1 MPSSF
6 SLVPEGHKPKQDLQG
21 HVLKDT
27 GATFP
32 MFTRAL
38 GPGPRT
44 TASTN
49 GRIRSLQL
57 VLGLLGY
64 MRARPNTWALVSDSL
79 SCGDADY
86 GVCFFPSV
94 LHYSLPGAEP
104 APAACAEANALPLGY
119 VSSPGS
125 GFLSASLSINGV
137 IICLTRSEELMC
149 VHAQPVSALVST

>member
-1 MPSSF
+1 M
-6 SLVPEGHKPKQDLQG
+6 LD
-21 HVLKDT
+21 
-27 GATFP
+27 
-32 MFTRAL
+32 
-38 GPGPRT
+38 
-44 TASTN
+44 
-49 GRIRSLQL
+49 
-57 VLGLLGY
+57 LLGY

-79 SCGDADY
+79 SCGDAYY

-125 GFLSASLSINGV
+125 GFFTSLISASLSINGV

-149 VHAQPVSALVST
+149 VLAQPVSALVST